1 MHIYEAIQDLQVLG
15 PVKLFNGN
23 YQGHLLHPSQAGFH
37 GPACLPALQLLS
49 VISSSRDKR
58 SFNWVHSPLLQ

>member
-37 GPACLPALQLLS
+37 GPACLPALRLLS

>member
-37 GPACLPALQLLS
+37 DLPAY
-49 VISSSRDKR
+49 RH
-58 SFNWVHSPLLQ
+58 FNYSP

>member
-23 YQGHLLHPSQAGFH
+23 YHQGHLLHPSQAGFH
-37 GPACLPALQLLS
+37 DLPAY
-49 VISSSRDKR
+49 RH
-58 SFNWVHSPLLQ
+58 FNYSP

>member
-37 GPACLPALQLLS
+37 GTCLPTGTSTTLRNQQL
-49 VISSSRDKR
+49 
-58 SFNWVHSPLLQ
+58 